1 MTRQTKTPRQR
12 AEEALAVA
20 NRAVVRLD
28 RKVDA
33 LSAELAGLRREHA
46 AAIARRDHLAQH
58 PDLPTSTSATDQFEH
73 HPTTSTGATA

>member
-1 MTRQTKTPRQR
+1 MSRQTKTPRQR

-33 LSAELAGLRREHA
+33 LTAELAGLRREHT
-46 AAIARRDHLAQH
+46 AAIARRDHLATH
-58 PDLPTSTSATDQFEH
+58 PDLQPETQQ
-73 HPTTSTGATA
+73 HPTTPTGDTTA